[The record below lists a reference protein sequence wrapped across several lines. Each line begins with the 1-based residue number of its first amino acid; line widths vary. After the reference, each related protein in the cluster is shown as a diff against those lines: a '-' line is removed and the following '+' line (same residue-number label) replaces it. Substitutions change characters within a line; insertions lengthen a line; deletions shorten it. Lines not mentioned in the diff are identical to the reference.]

1 MSIGLLILLIAAI
14 IFLLIIFCV
23 VIPIPLWIA
32 AVFSGV
38 KIKISSLVGMRLRR
52 VPPQIILSAMIQ
64 AKKAD
69 LHDVTS
75 DALEAHFLLSLPP
88 TPPHEATV

>member
-1 MSIGLLILLIAAI
+1 MGPFLIVFAVAAVI
-14 IFLLIIFCV
+14 TVMVIFSV

-38 KIKISSLVGMRLRR
+38 KISLFSLVGMRLRR

-64 AKKAD
+64 SSASTK
-69 LHDVTS
+69 LRC
-75 DALEAHFLLSLPP
+75 
-88 TPPHEATV
+88 

>member
-1 MSIGLLILLIAAI
+1 MNTFMIVLLVAAI
-14 IFLLIIFCV
+14 LAVLIIFGF

-38 KIKISSLVGMRLRR
+38 KIKISSLIGMRLRR

-75 DALEAHFLLSLPP
+75 DALEAHYL
-88 TPPHEATV
+88 AG